1 METVQPSLF
10 DLPNG
15 LTLIVA
21 EEHSAPVASVQAWCQ
36 TGSVHEGKW
45 TGAGLTHL
53 LEHVLFNG
61 TERRTSQQIN
71 QEIHAVG
78 GYLNAYTS
86 FDRTVFWAD
95 CPGQAVRLAIDLLAD
110 MMFCSVIEPAALA
123 REMDVI
129 RREFEMGMDDPDR
142 VLNHLTY
149 LTAFQIHPC
158 RYPVIGIREIFDQ
171 LTEKDV
177 LEYYH
182 RRYVP
187 NNLFLVVVGDVSTE
201 QVRKD
206 AEELFGFVK
215 RSPLEAIV
223 LPEEPVQLGRRTA
236 SLEFKIDL
244 SFFSLNWHIPDV
256 AHKDAA
262 ALDVLS
268 TALGGGFSSRLH
280 RELREREGLVYGIG
294 AYAHTPSFSGL
305 LSVSGTCA
313 ESLVDS
319 VITRVGE
326 CIDRAYRVGFTVGE
340 VGKAKRMITVSTLE
354 NLQTVRGLA
363 SDLGLNWL
371 YARNLGFSK
380 EYLNRIQ
387 EVTPN
392 DLERVAGQY
401 VTDTNLSVTTLQPEK
416 ETKKAVV
423 VRKGRRDPELH
434 RLNHGHRA
442 VLIPDSRLP
451 MIYASL
457 AVHGGSLAENRETE
471 GIHRLMSMAM
481 TKGTR
486 SRSAEEIA
494 EETEAMG
501 ATLFADSGYNSV
513 RLSVSS
519 LAADFGDI
527 CQLMTEVA
535 AGPVFRAE
543 PTERERESQIAAI
556 VAEKAQPHIIAYNL
570 LRAEI
575 YGDHPYGLNPFGRE
589 ETVRGFTLDQLAERH
604 RRCFTESD
612 VVIGVC
618 GDFDS
623 KEMLTRLEEL
633 LGLLPSSS
641 NHKGVRVPDVN
652 PFKERTVTSA
662 EGRNQAVVHIG
673 FLACTIHD
681 PERYALELL
690 EESTGD
696 ASSRFFVKIREELGL
711 AYSVGSGLFL
721 GLAPGVFSVHAATA
735 PERVDEVASV
745 IRTEV
750 EKIAEHG
757 VSPDEFERAKTRML
771 AQMAFQ
777 NQNMEAYAHALAL
790 HELYGLGVDYLR
802 ERERQIREQTLERV
816 NKVIRG
822 YLEDKPAITVIVK
835 P

>member
-1 METVQPSLF
+1 
-10 DLPNG
+10 
-15 LTLIVA
+15 
-21 EEHSAPVASVQAWCQ
+21 
-36 TGSVHEGKW
+36 
-45 TGAGLTHL
+45 
-53 LEHVLFNG
+53 
-61 TERRTSQQIN
+61 
-71 QEIHAVG
+71 
-78 GYLNAYTS
+78 
-86 FDRTVFWAD
+86 
-95 CPGQAVRLAIDLLAD
+95 
-110 MMFCSVIEPAALA
+110 
-123 REMDVI
+123 
-129 RREFEMGMDDPDR
+129 
-142 VLNHLTY
+142 
-149 LTAFQIHPC
+149 
-158 RYPVIGIREIFDQ
+158 
-171 LTEKDV
+171 
-177 LEYYH
+177 
-182 RRYVP
+182 
-187 NNLFLVVVGDVSTE
+187 
-201 QVRKD
+201 
-206 AEELFGFVK
+206 
-215 RSPLEAIV
+215 
-223 LPEEPVQLGRRTA
+223 
-236 SLEFKIDL
+236 
-244 SFFSLNWHIPDV
+244 
-256 AHKDAA
+256 
-262 ALDVLS
+262 
-268 TALGGGFSSRLH
+268 
-280 RELREREGLVYGIG
+280 
-294 AYAHTPSFSGL
+294 
-305 LSVSGTCA
+305 
-313 ESLVDS
+313 
-319 VITRVGE
+319 
-326 CIDRAYRVGFTVGE
+326 
-340 VGKAKRMITVSTLE
+340 
-354 NLQTVRGLA
+354 
-363 SDLGLNWL
+363 
-371 YARNLGFSK
+371 
-380 EYLNRIQ
+380 
-387 EVTPN
+387 
-392 DLERVAGQY
+392 
-401 VTDTNLSVTTLQPEK
+401 
-416 ETKKAVV
+416 
-423 VRKGRRDPELH
+423 
-434 RLNHGHRA
+434 
-442 VLIPDSRLP
+442 
-451 MIYASL
+451 
-457 AVHGGSLAENRETE
+457 
-471 GIHRLMSMAM
+471 MSMAM

-501 ATLFADSGYNSV
+501 AMLFADSGYNSV

-556 VAEKAQPHIIAYNL
+556 VAEKAQPHTVAYNL

-575 YGDHPYGLNPFGRE
+575 YGDHPYGLNLFGRE

-623 KEMLTRLEEL
+623 KEMLARLEKL

-641 NHKGVRVPDVN
+641 DHKGLQVPDVN

-735 PERVDEVASV
+735 PERVDEVASI
-745 IRTEV
+745 IRTEI
-750 EKIAEHG
+750 EKIAGHG

-802 ERERQIREQTLERV
+802 ERERQIRELTLERV
-816 NKVIRG
+816 NEVIRE

>member
-95 CPGQAVRLAIDLLAD
+95 CPGHTVGLAIDLIGD
-110 MMFCSVIEPAALA
+110 MMFRSVIEPSALA

-129 RREFEMGMDDPDR
+129 RREFDMGLDDPDR

-149 LTAFQIHPC
+149 ITAFQMHPC

-187 NNLFLVVVGDVSTE
+187 NNLFLVVAGDVSTE
-201 QVRKD
+201 EVRKQ
-206 AEELFGFVK
+206 AEELLGFAR
-215 RSPLEAIV
+215 RSPMEPIV
-223 LPEEPVQLGRRTA
+223 LPEEPVQLGRRRA
-236 SLEFKIDL
+236 SLESKIDL
-244 SFFSLNWHIPDV
+244 SFFSLAWHIPDV
-256 AHKDAA
+256 AHEDVA
-262 ALDVLS
+262 ALDVLA

-294 AYAHTPSFSGL
+294 AYSHTPSFPGL

-313 ESLVDS
+313 ESQVDS
-319 VITRVGE
+319 VIARVSE
-326 CIDRAYRVGFTVGE
+326 CIDRAYKVGFTVGE

-371 YARNLGFSK
+371 YTRNLDFSK
-380 EYLNRIQ
+380 EYLAHIQ
-387 EVTPN
+387 EVNPN
-392 DLERVAGQY
+392 DLERVATRY
-401 VTDTNLSVTTLQPEK
+401 VTDTNLTVTTLQPEK
-416 ETKKAVV
+416 KTKRPVA
-423 VRKGRRDPELH
+423 VRKGRKEPELH
-434 RLNHGHRA
+434 HLSNGHRA

-451 MIYASL
+451 MIYASV
-457 AVHGGSLAENRETE
+457 AVKGGSMAESRRTE

-501 ATLFADSGYNSV
+501 AMLFADSGYNSV

-519 LAADFGDI
+519 LSADFGDI
-527 CQLMTEVA
+527 CQLVTEVA
-535 AGPVFRAE
+535 AAPVFRSE

-556 VAEKAQPHIIAYNL
+556 VAEKAQPHAVAYNL

-589 ETVRGFTLDQLAERH
+589 ETVRGFTLDQLTERH
-604 RRCFTESD
+604 HRCFTESD

-618 GDFDS
+618 GDFEP
-623 KEMLTRLEEL
+623 KETLARLEKMV
-633 LGLLPSSS
+633 GQLPNSSDRKDPQIPEVS
-641 NHKGVRVPDVN
+641 A
-652 PFKERTVTSA
+652 FKERTVTSL

-681 PERYALELL
+681 PDRHSLELL
-690 EESTGD
+690 EEATGD

-735 PERVDEVASV
+735 PERVDEVNSI
-745 IRTEV
+745 IRAE
-750 EKIAEHG
+750 IGRIGEHG
-757 VSPDEFERAKTRML
+757 ISQDEFERAKTRML

-790 HELYGLGVDYLR
+790 HELYGLGVDYLQKR
-802 ERERQIREQTLERV
+802 DQQIRELTREAV
-816 NKVIRG
+816 NEVIRK
-822 YLEDKPAITVIVK
+822 YLADKPAIAVIVK